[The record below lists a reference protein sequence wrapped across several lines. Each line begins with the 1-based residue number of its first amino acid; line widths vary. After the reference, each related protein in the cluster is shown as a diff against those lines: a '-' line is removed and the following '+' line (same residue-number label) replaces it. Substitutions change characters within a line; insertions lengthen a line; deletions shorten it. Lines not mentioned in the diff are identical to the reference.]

1 MKGLKLYILY
11 TGQIN
16 MPSKGHMTPGKDEG
30 VPVSFPAYCY
40 LIEHPKGK
48 VLVDCGMH
56 HGGSAVVREE
66 DVVINRLAE
75 IGVTPNDIKYVV
87 MTHMHIDHAAYMT
100 SFPNATFVVRKEELK
115 AAWWPEACERGYFYE
130 DYENTRYYKY
140 IQPEDNEVVDLFLDG
155 SVQLIDTK
163 GHTRGHQSV
172 VIDLEDTGK
181 TVLIGD
187 ASSFRE
193 NMDEKILPGYCSNS
207 WYAMQSMERLKHM
220 EEEGYF
226 LIFGHDIKQKET
238 LKLSPLYYE

>member
-40 LIEHPKGK
+40 LIDHPKGK
-48 VLVDCGMH
+48 VLVDCAMH
-56 HGGSAVVREE
+56 DGGPACVREE
-66 DVVINRLAE
+66 DIVANRLAE
-75 IGVTPNDIKYVV
+75 LSVKPDDIKYVV
-87 MTHMHIDHAAYMT
+87 MTHLHVDHAAYMT

-115 AAWWPEACERGYFYE
+115 AAWWPETCEKGYVFD
-130 DYENTRYYKY
+130 DYKDTRNYRY
-140 IQPEDNEVVDLFLDG
+140 IQPKDDEIFDLFCDG
-155 SVQLIDTK
+155 SVVLIDTK

-172 VIDLEDTGK
+172 ILDLEETGK
-181 TVLIGD
+181 TVLVGD

-193 NMDEKILPGYCSNS
+193 NMDEKILPGYCANS
-207 WYAMQSMERLKHM
+207 WYAMQSLEKLKHM

-226 LIFGHDIKQKET
+226 LIFGHDIDQKEN
-238 LKLSPLYYE
+238 LKLSPEYYQ